1 LQFAVGP
8 VASGAGE
15 NGGSRRVFAVAKRH
29 GLDDNATPRLFCEH
43 YADVLATPE
52 GSDHA
57 NIRAFIDG
65 GWASVSIDAESSLVE
80 RRGE

>member
-1 LQFAVGP
+1 MGP

-29 GLDDNATPRLFCEH
+29 NLDAAATPRLFCEH
-43 YADVLATPE
+43 YVDVLATPE

-57 NIRAFIDG
+57 NIRAFLDG
-65 GWASVSIDAESSLVE
+65 GWESVSIDADSSLVE
-80 RRGE
+80 RR